1 MVRFLLVAA
10 LSIMMDGTALAADA
24 ARVQALDTVAGTYKP
39 VKGTDSGDGITVI
52 LATGSAPGTSVTVK
66 IKQPDVLE
74 FVGEISVAAG
84 PGATLLA
91 AADARTDHIIL
102 GGFSSTTATVFVGH
116 STVTTVTGL
125 DIVTG
130 SPPVTFTTSAAI
142 YGRVVGPASQI
153 VRVWRVRHSVA
164 P

>member
-1 MVRFLLVAA
+1 MKNLSLAALALIVAVPSCVVAA
-10 LSIMMDGTALAADA
+10 DT
-24 ARVQALDTVAGTYKP
+24 ARVQAFDTVSSTYKP
-39 VKGTDSGDGITVI
+39 VKGTDSGDGTTVV
-52 LATGSAPGTSVTVK
+52 LATGTAPGTSVTVK

-74 FVGEISVAAG
+74 FVGEVVVPPAG
-84 PGATLLA
+84 IILA
-91 AADARTDHIIL
+91 AADSRTDHIII
-102 GGFSSTTATVFVGH
+102 GGFSSTTATVFIGD

-130 SPPVTFTTSAAI
+130 SPPVTFSTSAAI
-142 YGRVVGPASQI
+142 YGRVVGPLSQT